1 MMEQPVHTTLT
12 KNICYH
18 CGEPFVD
25 EIIEFQE
32 KEFCCQ
38 GCKNVYELL
47 NDHELSNYYTCD
59 VNPGISPSNQNFD
72 YLNKPAFRDKL
83 IQFSNQEVSKV
94 SFNLPSIHCRS
105 CLYILENLHKLNPG
119 IIKTQLNFGKKD
131 LSIWFK
137 ENEISLGELASLLAK
152 IGYEPLLAEES
163 EGKEK
168 KKRLSQQTQLFIK
181 LGVAGFCAGNI
192 MLFSFPEYLGIEDG
206 SLKNLFGYLNLVLGS
221 VALFYSGSDYFKN
234 IWAHLKLKKITIEM
248 PILLGVMVGYSR
260 SVYEIL
266 SHTGAGYMDSVSGL
280 LFFLLVGKWFQ
291 QKSFDF
297 LSFERKYTS
306 YFPLVITKIIHGNEE
321 TAPLSEIKVG
331 DCLRIRNEEI
341 IPADAILMKGKSN
354 MDYSF
359 VTGESEWV
367 PIQSGNLIYAGG
379 RHHGEMIEIEV
390 KKDLQQSHLTQLWEQ
405 QAFKDPSFKMEN
417 WENFANQVGVY
428 FTIGLITLATV
439 VAAYWIQAD
448 PSKWQNSVVSILVI
462 ACPCALAISYPF
474 ALGHGVRWLSKFHL
488 YVKDIQALERMGQ
501 VDTLVFDKTGTLTLA
516 KSEAP
521 KNQLNRHI
529 SEQELDLLYSLS
541 VQSTHPLS
549 RRLCAYMQS
558 LGNRNLIN
566 LSSFKEIPGKG
577 LEAKWGDLTI
587 KLGSAKF
594 LDINYHSPQDF
605 YSSESQLFIQ
615 IGEESLGY
623 LDFPWENRDGVEY
636 MLRKLQHHYDV
647 YLVSGDKAS
656 HATSLKDWFSEE
668 GHMKF
673 ECSPMDKME
682 FIRELQSQGK
692 KVMMIG
698 DGLNDA
704 GALQQAHVGI
714 AVSDDHLHF
723 TPASD
728 AILQGRSLSRLPEFL
743 QFSQKAITL
752 IKMSFLL
759 SLVYNA
765 IGLSF
770 AVQGNLSPLVAAI
783 LMPVNSISMLIIAT
797 WGMNIYGRQ
806 IKNKLKSYTVHNL
819 AEENHILSPDIKR
832 TLQSSMEY

>member
-1 MMEQPVHTTLT
+1 MEQLVQSPQTNT
-12 KNICYH
+12 KCYH
-18 CGEPFVD
+18 CGETFAD
-25 EIIEFQE
+25 EIVHFQE
-32 KEFCCQ
+32 KDFCCQ

-47 NDHELSNYYTCD
+47 QDHELGTYYTCD
-59 VNPGISPSNQNFD
+59 VNPGISPSLQNFD

-83 IQFSNQEVSKV
+83 IQFSNQDISKV

-105 CLYILENLHKLNPG
+105 CLYLLENLHKLDSG
-119 IIKTQLNFGKKD
+119 IVKTQLNFGKKE
-131 LSIWFK
+131 LSVWFR
-137 ENEISLGELASLLAK
+137 EQEISLGALASLLAK
-152 IGYEPLLAEES
+152 VGYEPLLSEES
-163 EGKEK
+163 EGNEK

-206 SLKNLFGYLNLVLGS
+206 NLKYLFGYLNLILGS
-221 VALFYSGSDYFKN
+221 IALFYSGSDYFKN
-234 IWAHLKLKKITIEM
+234 IWAHIKLKKITIEM
-248 PILLGVMVGYSR
+248 PILLGVLVGYSR

-280 LFFLLVGKWFQ
+280 LFFLLIGKWFQ

-306 YFPLVITKIIHGNEE
+306 YFPLVITKIMQGKEE
-321 TAPLSEIKVG
+321 MAPLSEIQVG
-331 DCLRIRNEEI
+331 DRLRIRNEEI
-341 IPADAILMKGKSN
+341 IPADAILIKGKSN

-367 PIQSGNLIYAGG
+367 AIQSGNLIYAGG
-379 RHHGEMIEIEV
+379 KHHGEMIEIEV

-405 QAFKDPSFKMEN
+405 QAFKDPSFKAEN
-417 WENFANQVGVY
+417 WENFANQVGIY
-428 FTIGLITLATV
+428 FTIGLITLATI
-439 VAAYWIQAD
+439 VALYWIQVD

-474 ALGHGVRWLSKFHL
+474 ALGHGVRWLSKSNL

-501 VDTLVFDKTGTLTLA
+501 VDTVVFDKTGTLTLA

-521 KNQLNRHI
+521 NVYLHRDL
-529 SEQELDLLYSLS
+529 SENELDILYSLS
-541 VQSTHPLS
+541 LQSTHPLS
-549 RRLCAYMQS
+549 RRLCTYTQS
-558 LGNRNLIN
+558 FGDRKLLSI
-566 LSSFKEIPGKG
+566 SSFKEVPGKG
-577 LEAKWGDLTI
+577 LEARWKELHI
-587 KLGSAKF
+587 KIGSAKF
-594 LDINYHSPQDF
+594 LGINPNVSPQDF
-605 YSSESQLFIQ
+605 FSSESQLFIQ
-615 IGEESLGY
+615 IGDDALGY
-623 LDFPWENRDGVEY
+623 LDFPWENREGVEF

-647 YLVSGDKAS
+647 FLVSGDKTN
-656 HATSLKDWFSEE
+656 HAASLKDWFATED
-668 GHMKF
+668 HMKF
-673 ECSPMDKME
+673 ECSPMEKMD
-682 FIRELQSQGK
+682 FIKQLQAEGK
-692 KVMMIG
+692 KVMMVG

-743 QFSQKAITL
+743 NFSKKAITL

-759 SLVYNA
+759 SLVYNT

-797 WGMNIYGRQ
+797 WGMNIYGKR
-806 IKNKLKSYTVHNL
+806 LKTN
-819 AEENHILSPDIKR
+819 
-832 TLQSSMEY
+832 